1 MFRVLKKKYY
11 LPIKYYFII
20 RKNAMS
26 SDIRH
31 KEDIYLKSKQIQ
43 EDLIIAQRNE
53 NKSDVIA
60 QKAKLELINWIINK

>member
-1 MFRVLKKKYY
+1 
-11 LPIKYYFII
+11 
-20 RKNAMS
+20 MS